1 MKINKNHLLFFLLSI
16 YFLVGSYL
24 SITTGISHDE
34 YHEQLN
40 WEVNLFGIKSFLSN
54 SNYETLLNYKDRYHG
69 IGFHL
74 ISQPIQILLSKFVS
88 NINDLSFYGGHLVS
102 KHAVIFLLFTI
113 SGIFFYL
120 IFLKISKNFYFSLI
134 STLIYLFY
142 PYFYGHA
149 QINPKDIPFLSFWLI
164 NSYIFLTILES
175 FFNEGKI
182 KLNKIILFSLTTAF
196 LLSIRITGIIIF
208 LEYLIGLIILINIKN
223 INLYF
228 FFKKN
233 YLTCL
238 YFLISCLLFL
248 YILNPIFWKN
258 PYEIINSIKYMSRY
272 QQDVCTLTLGNC
284 LQSLNLPS
292 SYYFIWLFFKLPI
305 LIIIGILLFPFVE
318 KKIFENELVSIYYLT
333 LLLSFFLILFILI
346 LKNVAIYDELRH
358 VLFLVP
364 LIFLVG
370 LTNLFYFNK
379 KLFISLGSLVIF
391 FFLMENFSLYPYQYT
406 WLNSFAKFTN
416 IQKSFEI
423 DYWGVS
429 NKNLA
434 KKIVQYSEENSI
446 DKNTCVYGDIFA
458 KEFLLEKNFTCIKT
472 YNKLDAATEKT
483 LFAYKNLRNVKR
495 SDPKDCKLILNETYN
510 YTFSK
515 KKISVGTAWF
525 CNYN

>member
-16 YFLVGSYL
+16 YFLVGCYL

-120 IFLKISKNFYFSLI
+120 ICLKISKNFYFSLI

-258 PYEIINSIKYMSRY
+258 PYEIINSIKYMSKY
-272 QQDVCTLTLGNC
+272 QQDICTLTLGNC

-305 LIIIGILLFPFVE
+305 IVFLGILLFPFIE
-318 KKIFENELVSIYYLT
+318 KKIFKNNINLEFIYYSTFLLT
-333 LLLSFFLILFILI
+333 PIIIIIIFIILNISLYDEIRHIMFLIPMIFVISLMNIFI
-346 LKNVAIYDELRH
+346 
-358 VLFLVP
+358 
-364 LIFLVG
+364 
-370 LTNLFYFNK
+370 FNK
-379 KLFISLGSLVIF
+379 KLFFTLCIPVVFFFILENISL
-391 FFLMENFSLYPYQYT
+391 NPYQYT
-406 WLNSFAKFTN
+406 WLNSFAKTKDIKKN
-416 IQKSFEI
+416 FEI
-423 DYWGVS
+423 DYWGIS
-429 NKNLA
+429 NKSLQ
-434 KKIVQYSEENSI
+434 KEIVKYSEKNSL
-446 DKNTCVYGDIFA
+446 DKNICVYGDLYV
-458 KEFLLEKNFTCIKT
+458 KEFLLNEKFTCFKN
-472 YNKLDAATEKT
+472 YTEVDSIEQRPF
-483 LFAYKNLRNVKR
+483 FAYKNVRNVKR
-495 SDPKDCKLILNETYN
+495 SNPKDCELIFNETYN

-515 KKISVGTAWF
+515 KDISVGTLWF
-525 CNYN
+525 CS